1 MYRAPYIVP
10 GAPEP
15 RGPRFHKSSSR
26 YRTLTFAVDCKPRA
40 RNEGGCVLW
49 RGSSSFKLV
58 IATLMSTP
66 GQRRV
71 GWSPAAIEN
80 GGQRTQRRTRPKS
93 NAFLQMP
100 EGLTIERVTLVCG
113 CIFVIMNV
121 FVLAHYMPGH
131 ESHHHITSS
140 PPTRSAVSP
149 PSSPS
154 SSSGKGRTAGSTGT
168 SADTSGRA
176 RSSSP
181 VKAPVRPAA
190 RPQAFSPQ
198 AFHSDPASP
207 SAIIAAAAAAEPLP
221 GASTVMARW
230 LAECS
235 QRPRCSC
242 LQHGVGPHSEA
253 LFAAFPSVAFF
264 VLLTGPEA
272 QQLTARLG
280 AANLTHVYVLRADLQ
295 TRGTSP
301 MANDVLNPKGSR
313 LTALQAL
320 RTSNEFFDAQIV
332 HATAPNWLLHPTRT
346 DARAVLALSSSTL
359 LLLPSAS
366 SDSSWKRA
374 LEAILSAEGCAGRA
388 HCSAGEALT
397 SLADPAA
404 SSALVVELSALRRLN
419 AHHYSCWHS
428 PRCHQRMYV
437 MDLPHPPP
445 SAPAPRSPEMTPTR
459 RVLQRGWQRRVPRL
473 YRIEDG
479 TRFGAHNFSK
489 LSEAWA
495 LRGKDLGFDT
505 GGMNLD
511 TAIGLQ
517 LAVGVRARLAAQF
530 LALPVGRDMML
541 WNIIIGRHGLYAID
555 QENHAFEDGSVPWG
569 ERVWPYCISVRDCY
583 EKALGALCGRL
594 RATQP
599 LSECFAPLTRA
610 DFCPDSAKPFPCPN
624 GCQASFLDCKRRSSK
639 ESTFVA
645 RAL

>member
-1 MYRAPYIVP
+1 
-10 GAPEP
+10 
-15 RGPRFHKSSSR
+15 
-26 YRTLTFAVDCKPRA
+26 
-40 RNEGGCVLW
+40 
-49 RGSSSFKLV
+49 
-58 IATLMSTP
+58 
-66 GQRRV
+66 
-71 GWSPAAIEN
+71 
-80 GGQRTQRRTRPKS
+80 
-93 NAFLQMP
+93 
-100 EGLTIERVTLVCG
+100 
-113 CIFVIMNV
+113 
-121 FVLAHYMPGH
+121 
-131 ESHHHITSS
+131 
-140 PPTRSAVSP
+140 
-149 PSSPS
+149 
-154 SSSGKGRTAGSTGT
+154 
-168 SADTSGRA
+168 
-176 RSSSP
+176 
-181 VKAPVRPAA
+181 
-190 RPQAFSPQ
+190 
-198 AFHSDPASP
+198 
-207 SAIIAAAAAAEPLP
+207 
-221 GASTVMARW
+221 MARW

-320 RTSNEFFDAQIV
+320 RTSNEFFDTQIV

-359 LLLPSAS
+359 LLLPSES
-366 SDSSWKRA
+366 SGSSWKRA
-374 LEAILSAEGCAGRA
+374 LEAVKPFPPGHGAMADDAVAANVGGDDGSFDAVAATARVEAILTAEGCAGRA

-459 RVLQRGWQRRVPRL
+459 RVLQRSWQRRVPRL
-473 YRIEDG
+473 HRIEDG

-555 QENHAFEDGSVPWG
+555 QENHAFEDGSVPWA